1 MLPFTIR
8 FFHVRPYC
16 ISLYGFCQHLFTFKE
31 MKNNIIN
38 TLNRAINLDIID
50 LQDARRIKG
59 KTGNNIRKQ
68 IRKKEWIKIPT

>member
-50 LQDARRIKG
+50 FSDVQEEVK
-59 KTGNNIRKQ
+59 RKNRET
-68 IRKKEWIKIPT
+68 ILENRLEKRMA